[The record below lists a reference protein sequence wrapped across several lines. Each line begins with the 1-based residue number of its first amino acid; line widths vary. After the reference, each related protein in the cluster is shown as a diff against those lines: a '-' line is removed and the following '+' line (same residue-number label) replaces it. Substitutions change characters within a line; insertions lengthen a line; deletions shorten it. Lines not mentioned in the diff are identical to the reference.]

1 MIVTVTLNPSL
12 DRTIELEDR
21 LLRGQV
27 QRAARITQQ
36 PGGKGVNVSRALHA
50 AGVDTL
56 AILPGAPTDPMIVA
70 LQADGIPAAN
80 LAVPGPVRSNT
91 TITEPDGTTTKINEA
106 GSALDEEEADAL
118 IRLIVEHARS
128 ASWLVLAGSLPPGVP
143 DDLYARI
150 VRTVRAD
157 RAAGEQLGERIGE
170 SLGESLGEPLR
181 IAVDTSGAPLAALV
195 ASGETVDV
203 IKPNAEELVE
213 LAEALGVLPSEPIGD
228 PDLLTVDDERL
239 ARLADA
245 VLSPA
250 LGAVLVTLGAEGA
263 ALFERDDVH
272 TAPAPVIVARST
284 VGAGDC
290 SLAGYLLAA
299 ESGEGAAGRLALAI
313 AYGAAAASLPGST
326 VPTPDL
332 TRPEAIHIT
341 RRSRVRSP

>member
-50 AGVDTL
+50 AGVDTV

-157 RAAGEQLGERIGE
+157 RTAGERIGE
-170 SLGESLGEPLR
+170 RPGEPLGEPLR

-195 ASGETVDV
+195 ASGEIVDV

-332 TRPEAIHIT
+332 ARPEAIHVT